1 MERDVLIV
9 AGFGF
14 ASAATAESLQDVYN
28 RAARDHFVTAL
39 ATAVDKAVH
48 PALTALAADLHLPV
62 LRVDAAAL
70 QTARTLTQ
78 SQRSA
83 TERGTGSVA
92 EAAALA
98 TAGSDARLI
107 APRHISADRL
117 ATCAV
122 AIGGQT

>member
-1 MERDVLIV
+1 MIV
-9 AGFGF
+9 AGIGF
-14 ASAATAESLQDVYN
+14 ASAATAESLHDVYQ
-28 RAARDHFVTAL
+28 RAAQDHFVTAL
-39 ATAVDKAVH
+39 ATADDKAAH

-62 LRVDAAAL
+62 LRVEADALSA
-70 QTARTLTQ
+70 TRTLTQ

-98 TAGSDARLI
+98 AAGPDARLI
-107 APRHISADRL
+107 APRHISTDRL

>member
-1 MERDVLIV
+1 MIV

-14 ASAATAESLQDVYN
+14 ASAATAESLHDVYH

-39 ATAVDKAVH
+39 ATAEDKAAH
-48 PALTALAADLHLPV
+48 PALSALAADLHLPV
-62 LRVDAAAL
+62 LRVGAAAL
-70 QTARTLTQ
+70 SAARTLTQ
-78 SQRSA
+78 SHRSA

-98 TAGSDARLI
+98 GAGPDARLI
-107 APRHISADRL
+107 APRHISTDRL